1 MDAEALFVT
10 IISVLLILLIGTVR
24 EILRTLKRIE
34 ARMAL
39 TNPTED
45 EKRAIADDSLSSS
58 LVPAHIGRIAMHP
71 EIWIHKC
78 IQERQGL
85 KGAEY
90 REQVKWQ
97 RSIERNLRR

>member
-1 MDAEALFVT
+1 MDAQALFVT
-10 IISVLLILLIGTVR
+10 VISVLLVLLTNVAK

-39 TNPTED
+39 TAPTED
-45 EKRAIADDSLSSS
+45 EKRAIQDDSLSSS
-58 LVPAHIGRIAMHP
+58 LIPAHIGRLAMHP

-78 IQERQGL
+78 VRDRQGL

-97 RSIERNLRR
+97 RSIERKLRN